1 MTGPTRRRHASGGF
15 RTQRLGSSRDGSTFP
30 LLKALVDAQSL
41 VGVWHRGMQRLYA
54 DQPDALQKID
64 QQQRRRGKLRGAES
78 IGMKKLAQLFA

>member
-1 MTGPTRRRHASGGF
+1 
-15 RTQRLGSSRDGSTFP
+15 
-30 LLKALVDAQSL
+30 
-41 VGVWHRGMQRLYA
+41 MQRLYA